1 MSETTERLE
10 AAMEKYAP
18 PGYDPASDDL
28 TIPFAMELIE
38 KDREIE
44 RLRAALSWIEDHEP
58 ALVES
63 AHQRFALEQEVG
75 EPESRCIHGVSMD
88 QVCGQC
94 CGYK

>member
-18 PGYDPASDDL
+18 SGYDPASDDL

-44 RLRAALSWIEDHEP
+44 RLRAALEKATEKLQIYR
-58 ALVES
+58 AKCG
-63 AHQRFALEQEVG
+63 G
-75 EPESRCIHGVSMD
+75 EYVP
-88 QVCGQC
+88 
-94 CGYK
+94 